1 MERIDSPEK
10 LKALQQAAQKK
21 QEEKESFITMCGGT
35 GCQGSGCQ
43 KVIDKLKSEVE
54 KRNLSDTI
62 GIKITGC
69 QGFCEQ
75 GPLMVIRPQ
84 GSFYI
89 RLEPEDIPEILEETI
104 ENKKSV
110 DRLLYTDPESQQK
123 IEKEQDIP
131 FYKHQKRLVFK
142 NNGFIEPTEID
153 DYFNVDGYSA
163 LAKTLYEMSPEDVIE
178 ETIEANLRGRGGAGF
193 PAGKKWKY
201 CRQEEAE
208 PKYLA
213 CNADEGDPGAY
224 MDRSILEGNPHLV
237 IEGMIIAAYAIG
249 AHQGYI
255 YVRAE
260 YPLAVKHTKQA
271 IEVAREYGLLGDNIM
286 GTDFSFDLEVAEGAG
301 AFVAGESTALMHSIE
316 GKRPMPRQTP
326 PRSVQQGLFG
336 KPTVLNNVE
345 TFGNVPLIIMNGAEW
360 FKSIGTENSKGAKI
374 FSLVGKVNNTGL
386 IEVPMGITL
395 RKIVFDIGGGIPG
408 GKKVKAVQ
416 TGGPSGGCIPEDLF
430 DLKVDFDELSEA
442 GSMMG
447 SGGMVV
453 MDEDTC
459 MVDVAKFFLDFL
471 KDESCGKCLPCRNGI
486 PKMLDILTRITE
498 GLGTEQDLIKLE
510 DISKTIKK
518 TALCGLGDSAP
529 NPVLSTIEYF
539 RDEYEAHI
547 HDLACPA
554 GVCPELIY
562 YEVDPE
568 ECKAC
573 DRCKRACPVDAIA
586 GEPGGDPYVI
596 DNKIC
601 ISCGTCI
608 EECPFEAIAVIPGQQ
623 EGSEKVKRVAQK

>member
-1 MERIDSPEK
+1 MKKINSPED
-10 LKALQQAAQKK
+10 LKSRQEEAKKTQQAK
-21 QEEKESFITMCGGT
+21 EKYISIPGGT
-35 GCQGSGCQ
+35 CGLGAGA
-43 KVIDKLKSEVE
+43 KPVIEKTKEVIAE
-54 KRNLSDTI
+54 KGLEDTVEL
-62 GIKITGC
+62 KITGC

-75 GPLMVIRPQ
+75 YPLMVIRPQ
-84 GSFYI
+84 GIFYVKV
-89 RLEPEDIPEILEETI
+89 EPEDVPEIIEETI
-104 ENKKSV
+104 INDRLVE
-110 DRLLYTDPESQQK
+110 RLLYTDPETSK
-123 IEKEQDIP
+123 KVTTDEEVP

-142 NNGFIEPTEID
+142 NNRFIEPTSID
-153 DYFNVDGYSA
+153 DYFSVDGYTA
-163 LAKTLYEMSPEDVIE
+163 LARTLYEMSPEDVIE
-178 ETIEANLRGRGGAGF
+178 ETIDAGLRGRGGAGF

-201 CRQEEAE
+201 CRMEEAE

-249 AHQGYI
+249 SHQGYI

-260 YPLAVKHTKQA
+260 YPLAVKHTRQA
-271 IEVAREYGLLGDNIM
+271 LEAAREHGLLGENIM
-286 GTDFSFDLEVAEGAG
+286 GSDFDFDLEVAVGAG

-345 TFGNVPLIIMNGAEW
+345 TFGNVPLIIMNGADW
-360 FKSIGTENSKGAKI
+360 FKEIGTENSKGTKI
-374 FSLVGKVNNTGL
+374 FSLVGKVKNTGL

-395 RKIVFDIGGGIPG
+395 REIVFDIGGGIPNN
-408 GKKVKAVQ
+408 KKVKAIQ

-430 DLKVDFDELSEA
+430 DLKVDFDELSKA

-486 PKMLDILTRITE
+486 PRMLEILTRITE
-498 GLGTEQDLIKLE
+498 GQGTEADLIKLE
-510 DISKTIKK
+510 EISNTIKK

-547 HDLACPA
+547 HDLSCPA
-554 GVCPELIY
+554 GVCPSLIY
-562 YEVDPE
+562 YKVNEE

-573 DRCKRACPVDAIA
+573 DRCRKACPVDAIT
-586 GEPGGDPYVI
+586 GEPGGDAYVI

-608 EECPFEAIAVIPGQQ
+608 EECPFDAINVIPGQQ
-623 EGSEKVKRVAQK
+623 KDSEKVKKVAQK